1 MTPEKLC
8 GTEVSK
14 HLTVVY
20 EQRELNRLVVDEVG
34 LRKLPYPFLSI
45 SQAHCISEWGND
57 FRPEYRRLGVFRQRF
72 PDTPIMALTAS
83 ATPSSVS
90 PHPTLQCTVQY
101 LHRVQNDIVTNL
113 NLSSEHLFKV
123 VHPFNRR
130 NLFYEVGHSTE
141 PVTLAQ
147 ILFQVRYISQQDTL
161 AFQISEYIKKL
172 HKKRGVPSTGI
183 IYCRTRQTCNEL
195 AHFLRGKKLGARPFH
210 KGLS

>member
-1 MTPEKLC
+1 VTPEKLC
-8 GTEVSK
+8 GTDFIK

-34 LRKLPYPFLSI
+34 LSKFPYLFLSI

-83 ATPSSVS
+83 ATPSLVK
-90 PHPTLQCTVQY
+90 PHLTCDCIVQY

-130 NLFYEVGHSTE
+130 NLFYEVRHPIE
-141 PVTLAQ
+141 RVTLAK
-147 ILFQVRYISQQDTL
+147 ILPG
-161 AFQISEYIKKL
+161 AL
-172 HKKRGVPSTGI
+172 HFTAGHSGLP
-183 IYCRTRQTCNEL
+183 N
-195 AHFLRGKKLGARPFH
+195 LRLYQKA
-210 KGLS
+210 S